1 MGVNIKE
8 EFLQKEEW
16 IDAVKYMSPRPRY
29 NHIELQGEMYLQ
41 VMFLTFSESMY
52 MQPPR

>member
-16 IDAVKYMSPRPRY
+16 IDTVKYMSPRPRY

-41 VMFLTFSESMY
+41 LKLVLIKLEFM
-52 MQPPR
+52 